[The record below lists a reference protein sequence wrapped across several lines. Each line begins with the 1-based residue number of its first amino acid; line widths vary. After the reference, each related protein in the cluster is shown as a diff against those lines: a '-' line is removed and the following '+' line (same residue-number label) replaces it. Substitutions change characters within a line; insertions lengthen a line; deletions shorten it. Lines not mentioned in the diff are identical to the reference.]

1 MNKIKSYDLLQDI
14 YKHIFEQLKY
24 SELKNGIML
33 TFLIGI
39 FYFAA
44 SNSLIINDKVAILIF
59 LLINI
64 AITLFS
70 FYPNLSSFTLFNKK
84 DKDSIKNIYFFE
96 SIKHYTHYEYLE
108 ILLKENDDLDNKNN
122 KIFLDISSQI
132 IILSNITSAKHF
144 IYKISFIYFCIFSTA
159 TLAIYFIG

>member
-1 MNKIKSYDLLQDI
+1 MKDIKSYDLLQDI

-24 SELKNGIML
+24 AELKNGILL
-33 TFLIGI
+33 TLLIGI
-39 FYFAA
+39 FYFIA
-44 SNSLIINDKVAILIF
+44 SNLTINFKSIILIF

-64 AITLFS
+64 AMTLLS

-84 DKDSIKNIYFFE
+84 EKDSIKNIYFFE

-108 ILLKENDDLDNKNN
+108 ILLKENDDLDDKNN
-122 KIFLDISSQI
+122 KILLDISSQI
-132 IILSNITSAKHF
+132 IVQSNITSTKHF
-144 IYKISFIYFCIFSTA
+144 IYKISFIYFCIFSTV